1 MSTYDGLWP
10 LCETCGAVPTSHKDY
25 RDCEAHMQVVA
36 QAYNGGRENGGK
48 EERAAVVA
56 WLRAEAKTVAA
67 SFARRGDDGDL
78 LLDAAEDIECGEHSR
93 EENE

>member
-36 QAYNGGRENGGK
+36 HAYNGGRENGGK

-56 WLRAEAKTVAA
+56 WLR
-67 SFARRGDDGDL
+67 RGDACC
-78 LLDAAEDIECGEHSR
+78 AANATRIESGEHHRER
-93 EENE
+93 EE